1 MAVDSKYD
9 PIFIVKTDK
18 KKGGFDEVQIK
29 GRMFC
34 AILHRIES
42 MDFRKRR
49 LEKGP
54 SEEMIF
60 ERGICTR

>member
-1 MAVDSKYD
+1 M
-9 PIFIVKTDK
+9 KTDK
-18 KKGGFDEVQIK
+18 KSGGGDLDEVQIK

-34 AILHRIES
+34 AIPHRIES
-42 MDFRKRR
+42 MDFGKRH

-60 ERGICTR
+60 